1 MENEKLKA
9 VRELLANEKTAAAL
23 KLFNETEPEDT
34 VDYWLLKGKLEQK
47 FQNWSSALNAF
58 FKVLDLDENN
68 REAKNNIHL
77 IQNILNF
84 WNPEMFNP

>member
-23 KLFNETEPEDT
+23 KLFKETEPEDT

-47 FQNWSSALNAF
+47 FQNRSSALNAF

-77 IQNILNF
+77 IQIY
-84 WNPEMFNP
+84 